1 MSVVFLW
8 ITVAAVLVG
17 IPIVFGLILG
27 PMMGFLID
35 GKVAFLNSSAQRIY
49 AGIDNFPLLAIPL
62 FVLAGD
68 LMNRGSIT
76 TRLVAFAN
84 MLVGRLRGGL
94 AHVNILSS
102 IFFAG
107 LSGSA
112 VADVS
117 ALGSMLIPAMEKDGY
132 TRDYASAVTAASC
145 IIGPIIPPSIIMIVY
160 AYVMGVSVGAL
171 FAAGFVPGVLM
182 GLALSFVVS
191 LQAKRLNLPKR
202 EMRQSFQEKMRITR
216 ESVLPLMTPVII
228 LGGILSGAVTPTEA
242 AVLAVLYAAGLSL
255 IRRELTFSELPGIL
269 LKSGT
274 SAATILLLVGA
285 AAMFGWVLT
294 VSQVPQ
300 RLGTFI
306 LSISDNPYVF
316 LMIVNFLL
324 FGAGML
330 LDAGPAILIL
340 GPIFGPTIARLGIDP
355 VHFAAV
361 MCINL
366 SVGLV
371 TPPFGLALF
380 ATSTIGKVPV
390 NKLVRTMLPF
400 FLAQVIVIML
410 VTYIPAISLTLPKLL
425 SI

>member
-8 ITVAAVLVG
+8 ITVAAVLIG
-17 IPIVFGLILG
+17 LPIVFGLVIG
-27 PMMGFLID
+27 PMLGFLID
-35 GKVAFLNSSAQRIY
+35 GRAAFLNSSAQRLY

-68 LMNRGSIT
+68 LMNRGTIT

-102 IFFAG
+102 VLFAG

-132 TRDYASAVTAASC
+132 TREYATAVTAASC

-171 FAAGFVPGVLM
+171 FAAGFIPGVLM
-182 GLALSFVVS
+182 GLALSSVVA
-191 LQAKRLNLPKR
+191 LQGKKLNLPKR
-202 EMRQSFQEKMRITR
+202 ETRQTLREKMRITQ
-216 ESVLPLMTPVII
+216 ESILPLMTPVII

-242 AVLAVLYAAGLSL
+242 AVLAVLYAGGLSL
-255 IRRELTFSELPGIL
+255 VRREMKLTELPGIF

-294 VSQVPQ
+294 ISQVPQ
-300 RLGTFI
+300 RLGMLI
-306 LSISDNPYVF
+306 LGISDSPYVF

-340 GPIFGPTIARLGIDP
+340 GPILGPTVVKLGIDP

-380 ATSTIGKVPV
+380 ASSTVGKVPV
-390 NKLVRTMLPF
+390 NTLVRTMLPF

-410 VTYIPAISLTLPKLL
+410 VTYIPAISLTLPRLL
-425 SI
+425 SV

>member
-145 IIGPIIPPSIIMIVY
+145 IR
-160 AYVMGVSVGAL
+160 
-171 FAAGFVPGVLM
+171 F
-182 GLALSFVVS
+182 
-191 LQAKRLNLPKR
+191 
-202 EMRQSFQEKMRITR
+202 
-216 ESVLPLMTPVII
+216 
-228 LGGILSGAVTPTEA
+228 
-242 AVLAVLYAAGLSL
+242 
-255 IRRELTFSELPGIL
+255 
-269 LKSGT
+269 
-274 SAATILLLVGA
+274 
-285 AAMFGWVLT
+285 
-294 VSQVPQ
+294 
-300 RLGTFI
+300 
-306 LSISDNPYVF
+306 
-316 LMIVNFLL
+316 
-324 FGAGML
+324 
-330 LDAGPAILIL
+330 
-340 GPIFGPTIARLGIDP
+340 
-355 VHFAAV
+355 
-361 MCINL
+361 
-366 SVGLV
+366 
-371 TPPFGLALF
+371 
-380 ATSTIGKVPV
+380 
-390 NKLVRTMLPF
+390 
-400 FLAQVIVIML
+400 
-410 VTYIPAISLTLPKLL
+410 
-425 SI
+425 

>member
-8 ITVAAVLVG
+8 ITVAAVLIG
-17 IPIVFGLILG
+17 LPIVFGLVIG
-27 PMMGFLID
+27 PMLGFLID
-35 GKVAFLNSSAQRIY
+35 GRAAFLNSSAQRLY

-68 LMNRGSIT
+68 LMNRGTIT

-102 IFFAG
+102 VLFAG

-132 TRDYASAVTAASC
+132 TREYATAVTAASC

-171 FAAGFVPGVLM
+171 FTAGFIPGVLM
-182 GLALSFVVS
+182 GLALSSVVA
-191 LQAKRLNLPKR
+191 LQGKKLNLPKR
-202 EMRQSFQEKMRITR
+202 ETRQTFREKMRITQ
-216 ESVLPLMTPVII
+216 ESILPLMTPVII

-242 AVLAVLYAAGLSL
+242 AVLAVLYAGGLSL
-255 IRRELTFSELPGIL
+255 VRREMKLTELPGIF

-294 VSQVPQ
+294 ISQVPQ
-300 RLGTFI
+300 RLGMLI
-306 LSISDNPYVF
+306 LGISDSPYVF

-340 GPIFGPTIARLGIDP
+340 GPILGPTVVKLGIDP

-380 ATSTIGKVPV
+380 ASSTVGKVPV
-390 NKLVRTMLPF
+390 NTLVRTMLPF

-410 VTYIPAISLTLPKLL
+410 VTYIPAISLTLPRLL
-425 SI
+425 SV

>member
-17 IPIVFGLILG
+17 IPIVFGLIIG
-27 PMMGFLID
+27 PMLGFLID
-35 GKVAFLNSSAQRIY
+35 GRAAFLNSSAQRIY

-132 TRDYASAVTAASC
+132 SREYSAAVTAASC

-182 GLALSFVVS
+182 GLALSTVVA
-191 LQAKRLNLPKR
+191 LQAKKLNLPKR
-202 EMRQSFQEKMRITR
+202 EIRQSFKEKMRITQ
-216 ESVLPLMTPVII
+216 ESVLPLMTPIII

-255 IRRELTFSELPGIL
+255 IRRELKFSELPGIL

-340 GPIFGPTIARLGIDP
+340 GPIFGPTIVRLGIDP

-380 ATSTIGKVPV
+380 ATSSIGKVPV

-400 FLAQVIVIML
+400 FLAQVLVIML
-410 VTYIPAISLTLPKLL
+410 VTYVPAISLTLPRML

>member
-8 ITVAAVLVG
+8 ITVAAVLIG
-17 IPIVFGLILG
+17 LPIVFGLVIG
-27 PMMGFLID
+27 PMLGFLID
-35 GKVAFLNSSAQRIY
+35 GRAAFLNSSAQRLY

-68 LMNRGSIT
+68 LMNRGTIT

-102 IFFAG
+102 VLFAG

-132 TRDYASAVTAASC
+132 TREYATAVTAASC

-171 FAAGFVPGVLM
+171 FAAGFIPGVLM
-182 GLALSFVVS
+182 GLALSSVVA
-191 LQAKRLNLPKR
+191 LQGKKLNLPKR
-202 EMRQSFQEKMRITR
+202 ETRQTFREKMRITQ
-216 ESVLPLMTPVII
+216 ESILPLMTPVII

-242 AVLAVLYAAGLSL
+242 AVLAVLYAGGLSL
-255 IRRELTFSELPGIL
+255 VRREMKLTELPGIF

-294 VSQVPQ
+294 ISQVPQ
-300 RLGTFI
+300 RLGMLI
-306 LSISDNPYVF
+306 LGISDSPYVF

-340 GPIFGPTIARLGIDP
+340 GPILGPTVVKLGIDP

-380 ATSTIGKVPV
+380 ASSTVGKVPV
-390 NKLVRTMLPF
+390 NTLVRTMLPF

-410 VTYIPAISLTLPKLL
+410 VTYIPAISLTLPRLL
-425 SI
+425 SV